1 MPGKLARRLAL
12 SGMLSVGLVAASVS
26 AADDPPLDNSETY
39 GFEGIPFFPIPLPWK
54 RKKTYDLGKRG
65 DAHTF
70 LSSFNVTC
78 ANTRFIP
85 ATGSRAREACD
96 GFSEWRRRGYTFE
109 TIRGNQRLL
118 EEYARLVWIDCSDGV
133 MDEDLELCKIAF
145 KVELPVYRWPAQPP
159 PPPPLGPPPETPPTP
174 PKVGGKTV
182 RVASNCAVVE
192 VTPREKGVAIEE
204 ENCALELLG
213 EVLEQT
219 PPPHRHRLLQRNPTS
234 APRLQ

>member
-145 KVELPVYRWPAQPP
+145 KVELRSTD
-159 PPPPLGPPPETPPTP
+159 GPHSRPHPHLS
-174 PKVGGKTV
+174 V
-182 RVASNCAVVE
+182 RR
-192 VTPREKGVAIEE
+192 P
-204 ENCALELLG
+204 
-213 EVLEQT
+213 
-219 PPPHRHRLLQRNPTS
+219 RHRPLRPRSEGRLS
-234 APRLQ
+234 AWLRTAQW